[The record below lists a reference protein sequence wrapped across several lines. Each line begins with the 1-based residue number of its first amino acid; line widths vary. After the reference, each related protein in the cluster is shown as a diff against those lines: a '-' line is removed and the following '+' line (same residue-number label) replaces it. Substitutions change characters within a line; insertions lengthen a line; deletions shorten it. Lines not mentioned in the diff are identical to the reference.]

1 MSDIIKLNFPAVEEM
16 AQAFVQGSE
25 TLANNVNEVN
35 AIAKMMADGA
45 LVGRTGQAFE
55 EACQA
60 SLIPSVQ
67 RLMEKFQ
74 ELHQDLLF
82 VMDQMRESDADA
94 ARFYN

>member
-25 TLANNVNEVN
+25 TLENSVNEVN